1 MKPPI
6 APILALIAY
15 FCAESWPACIS
26 RRIDIRFEQ
35 HLIKEIP
42 TESALLPIVIFVL
55 FQLQRHQDPVPTN
68 RHMFETAYIFFFT
81 RIHLDWTLNHFGRR
95 CQKDAVSDSLISCG
109 RKADSCKNMGAF
121 KNIWIR
127 VNVAQV
133 YFSSMNEI

>member
-35 HLIKEIP
+35 HLIKKIP

-68 RHMFETAYIFFFT
+68 RHMFETAYIFFY
-81 RIHLDWTLNHFGRR
+81 LDSFRVDLESLW
-95 CQKDAVSDSLISCG
+95 KAVSKRCG
-109 RKADSCKNMGAF
+109 LGFTDFVWEKGRFM
-121 KNIWIR
+121 
-127 VNVAQV
+127 
-133 YFSSMNEI
+133 

>member
-35 HLIKEIP
+35 HLIKKIP
-42 TESALLPIVIFVL
+42 TESALLPLL
-55 FQLQRHQDPVPTN
+55 FLFCFNFNVTKTPFPRIATCLKPL
-68 RHMFETAYIFFFT
+68 IFFFT
-81 RIHLDWTLNHFGRR
+81 WIHLEWTLNHFGRR

-133 YFSSMNEI
+133 DFSSMNEI

>member
-6 APILALIAY
+6 APILELIAY
-15 FCAESWPACIS
+15 FRAESWPACIS

-35 HLIKEIP
+35 HLIKKIP

-68 RHMFETAYIFFFT
+68 RHMLETAFIFFT
-81 RIHLDWTLNHFGRR
+81 RIHLDWTLNLFGRL
-95 CQKDAVSDSLISCG
+95 CQKDHSLISCG

>member
-35 HLIKEIP
+35 HLIKKIP

-68 RHMFETAYIFFFT
+68 RHMFETAYIFFYPDSF
-81 RIHLDWTLNHFGRR
+81 RLDLESLWKAVS
-95 CQKDAVSDSLISCG
+95 KDAVSDSLISCG

-121 KNIWIR
+121 RNIWIR

-133 YFSSMNEI
+133 DFSSMNEI

>member
-35 HLIKEIP
+35 HLIKKIP

-68 RHMFETAYIFFFT
+68 RHMFETAYIFFYPDSF
-81 RIHLDWTLNHFGRR
+81 RLDLESLW
-95 CQKDAVSDSLISCG
+95 KAVSKRCG
-109 RKADSCKNMGAF
+109 LGFTDFVWEKGRFM
-121 KNIWIR
+121 
-127 VNVAQV
+127 
-133 YFSSMNEI
+133 